1 MKTLII
7 LFSICLIIS
16 GCASKPSPRGKLYWA
31 DSALIIADGISTSR
45 ARNNGAVET
54 GYTAVR
60 TIGKH
65 PSDAQ
70 IIGFT
75 AANLLVLESSR
86 YWNPDLRMG
95 YQWSIL
101 ITRPG
106 IIQANLSISLR

>member
-7 LFSICLIIS
+7 LFIICLIIS
-16 GCASKPSPRGKLYWA
+16 GCASKPNPRGKLYWA

-45 ARNNGAVET
+45 AIHNGAIET
-54 GYTAVR
+54 GYLAAR
-60 TIGKH
+60 TIGKR
-65 PSDAQ
+65 PTDAQ

-86 YWNPDLRMG
+86 YWNSTLRDG
-95 YQWSIL
+95 FQWGIA

-106 IIQANLSISLR
+106 IVYSNFQIAFD